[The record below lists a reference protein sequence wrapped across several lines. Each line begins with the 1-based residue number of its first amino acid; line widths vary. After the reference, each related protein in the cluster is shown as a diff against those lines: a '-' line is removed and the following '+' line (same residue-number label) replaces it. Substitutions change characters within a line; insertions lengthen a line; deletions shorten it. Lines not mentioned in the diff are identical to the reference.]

1 MGIIDKH
8 RLLIQQINELKKK
21 NKSVILVHNYQ
32 RPELYEIA
40 DFIGDSLELAK
51 KAAST
56 KAAIIVFC
64 GVHFMAETAKLL
76 NPTKKVLLPSLEAG
90 CSLAE
95 SITADDVVKLK
106 AAYPNAAVVG
116 YINTSAAVKATCDIC
131 CTSSNAEKVVNSLP
145 NEEIIFLPDKNLSNY
160 VASRTDKNIILWEG
174 NCSIHHLL
182 NRDTL
187 LSFKDKYPKAKIIA
201 HPECKKE
208 LLDIADYVCST
219 GGMAKAATDDEAQE
233 FIVVTECGMKEKLMI
248 DVPHKDFLSFC
259 NICPYMKAI
268 DLENVLEAMRKS
280 QFEIEIEELIAV
292 KASLAVQRMID
303 LT

>member
-1 MGIIDKH
+1 MGIIEKN
-8 RLLIQQINELKKK
+8 RLLIDQIKALKKQ
-21 NKSVILVHNYQ
+21 NNCVILVHNYQ

-56 KAAIIVFC
+56 KADTIVFC

-106 AAYPNAAVVG
+106 AVYPKAAVVG
-116 YINTSAAVKATCDIC
+116 YVNTSAAVKAECDIC

-145 NEEIIFLPDKNLSNY
+145 NDEIIFLPDKNLGNY
-160 VASRTDKNIILWEG
+160 VASKTNKKIILWEG
-174 NCSIHHLL
+174 NCAIHHLL

-187 LSFKDKYPKAKIIA
+187 LSFKNKYPSAKIIA
-201 HPECKKE
+201 HPECKSE
-208 LLDIADYVCST
+208 LLALADYVCST
-219 GGMAKAATDDEAQE
+219 GGMAKAAADDEAQE

-248 DVPHKDFLSFC
+248 DVPQKDFLSFC

-268 DLENVLEAMRKS
+268 DLDNVLGAMLNN
-280 QFEIEIEELIAV
+280 QFEIEIEATIAE
-292 KASLAVQRMID
+292 KARLAVQRMID
-303 LT
+303 LP